1 MKYYL
6 IIPAAGIGTR
16 MGADTPKQYLKIN
29 NKTILEY
36 ALDCFLSDDRFEK
49 VVIVLNENDQQFK
62 TLKLTH
68 PKIVT
73 CTGGAE
79 RCHSVLNGLLA
90 LQDDVQAEDWILVHD
105 AARPCLQ
112 KSELDKLIDT
122 LKNHPTGGL
131 LGVPMRNTV
140 KRVNEKN
147 EVVETVDRNELW
159 QALTPQMFRYK
170 KLYDA
175 LRVAIQNKV
184 NITDDAA
191 AIELIG
197 EKPLMIAGDP
207 ANIKITQPIDLFF
220 AENYLKNN

>member
-6 IIPAAGIGTR
+6 IIPAAGVGAR

-36 ALDCFLSDDRFEK
+36 ALGCFLSDDRFEK
-49 VVIVLNENDQQFK
+49 VVIALNGNDQQFK
-62 TLKLTH
+62 TLRLSH

-73 CTGGAE
+73 CIGGVE
-79 RCHSVLNGLLA
+79 RCHSVLNGLIA
-90 LQDDVQAEDWILVHD
+90 LQNEANAEDWVLVHD

-112 KSELDKLIDT
+112 KGDLDKLIDT
-122 LKNHPTGGL
+122 LKDHPVGGL
-131 LGVPMRNTV
+131 LGVPVRDTI
-140 KRVNEKN
+140 KRVNGKN
-147 EVVETVDRNELW
+147 EAVETVDRNELW

-170 KLYDA
+170 KLHDA
-175 LRVAIQNKV
+175 LCIAIQNKNKV
-184 NITDDAA
+184 TDDAA